1 MTLNDHNHI
10 HYQNGQLH
18 IEDVAVATLAEN
30 YGTPLYLYSKSVISD
45 NFTAYQTA
53 AKAIPTLVCYA
64 VKANS
69 NLAILQT
76 LAKLGAGFDIV
87 SGGELQRVLQAGGD
101 PNKIV
106 FSGVGKT
113 ADEMAQALAAGVHC
127 FNVESDAELTLLSKI
142 ASQSNQ
148 TARISLRVNP
158 DVDPKTHPYISTGLR
173 DNKFGI
179 NFEQAP
185 AVYQRAA
192 SLPGIEIVGV
202 DCHIGSQLTEL
213 TPFNDALD
221 RLLMLIDQLKQL
233 GITLQ
238 HIDMGGGLGI
248 NYSGDEA
255 PPSKS
260 SYLAALEA
268 KLANTGLSLILEPGR
283 SVVGDAGVLIT
294 QVQYLKPTEHKN
306 FAIVDAA
313 MNDNIRPALYQAEQ
327 RIVPVTQ
334 SDHAENNTWDLVG
347 PVCESADFIGKDRQL
362 ALTAG
367 DYLAQ
372 LDAGAYC
379 FGMASNYNT
388 RTRAAEVLVQG
399 NDHWLVRERETY
411 DDLVRG
417 EHLLP

>member
-1 MTLNDHNHI
+1 MKLNDHNHI
-10 HYQNGQLH
+10 YYQNGQLQM
-18 IEDVAVATLAEN
+18 EGVAVSELAKQ
-30 YGTPLYLYSKSVISD
+30 YGTPLYLYSSSVIAD
-45 NFTAYQTA
+45 NFNAYKNA
-53 AKAIPTLVCYA
+53 AKSIPTMVCYA
-64 VKANS
+64 IKANS
-69 NLAILQT
+69 NLAILQA

-101 PNKIV
+101 ASKVV

-113 ADEMAQALAAGVHC
+113 ADEMALALEAGVHC
-127 FNVESDAELTLLSKI
+127 FNVESDAELSLLSRV
-142 ASQSNQ
+142 ASQRGD

-179 NFEQAP
+179 TFEQAP

-192 SLPGIEIVGV
+192 GLPGIEIVGV

-213 TPFNDALD
+213 APFNDAVD
-221 RLLMLIDQLKQL
+221 RLLELIAELKAQ
-233 GITLQ
+233 GISLE

-248 NYSGDEA
+248 NYSGSEA
-255 PPSKS
+255 PPTKS
-260 SYLAALEA
+260 SYLAALES

-283 SVVGDAGVLIT
+283 SIVGDAGVLVT
-294 QVQYLKPTEHKN
+294 QVQYLKPTAHKN

-327 RIVPVTQ
+327 RIVSVTETSDAPVQ
-334 SDHAENNTWDLVG
+334 TWDLVG
-347 PVCESADFIGKDRQL
+347 PVCESADFIGKDRPL

-388 RTRAAEVLVQG
+388 RARAAEVLIAG
-399 NDHWLVRERETY
+399 DDHWLVRERETFA
-411 DDLVRG
+411 DLIRG

>member
-1 MTLNDHNHI
+1 MTLDERTHI

-18 IEDVAVATLAEN
+18 IENSAVAALAQQ
-30 YGTPLYLYSKSVISD
+30 YGTPLYLYSKSAITK
-45 NFTAYQTA
+45 NFNDYNNA
-53 AKAIPTLVCYA
+53 AKTIPTLVCYA

-76 LAKLGAGFDIV
+76 LAQCGAGFDIV
-87 SGGELQRVLQAGGD
+87 SGGELQRVLRAGGD
-101 PNKIV
+101 PSKVV

-113 ADEMAQALAAGVHC
+113 ADEMAQALDAGVHC
-127 FNVESDAELTLLSKI
+127 FNVESDAELSLLSQV
-142 ASQSNQ
+142 ANQ
-148 TARISLRVNP
+148 RGQVARISLRVNP

-179 NFEQAP
+179 TFEQAP
-185 AVYQRAA
+185 AIYSRATN
-192 SLPGIEIVGV
+192 LPGIKIVGV

-213 TPFNDALD
+213 APFDDAVD
-221 RLLMLIDQLKQL
+221 RLLTLIDELKTL
-233 GITLQ
+233 GISLE

-248 NYSGDEA
+248 NYSGSEA

-283 SVVGDAGVLIT
+283 SIVGDAGALIT
-294 QVQYLKPTEHKN
+294 QVQYLKPTQYKN

-327 RIVPVTQ
+327 RIVPVNNSQ
-334 SDHAENNTWDLVG
+334 SDNLETWDLVG

-362 ALTAG
+362 ALAAG

-379 FGMASNYNT
+379 FGMSSNYNT
-388 RTRAAEVLVQG
+388 RARAAEVLIEGDQ
-399 NDHWLVRERETY
+399 HWLVRERENF
-411 DDLVRG
+411 DDLIRG